1 MSIEKIDVLLKQLTE
16 VSGTENR
23 YAILKGNSVV
33 GWASAGSEKSALE
46 MWATDQEITT
56 QGLRAE
62 LLDTDKILDSLDAI
76 KVGHADRAMLG
87 AVGEVVKNCDRW
99 LEEQGVVLDY
109 DIENKLDKKVLK
121 AIEENIGKLL
131 KGWRR

>member
-1 MSIEKIDVLLKQLTE
+1 MSLEKIDALLRQLTE

-23 YAILKGNSVV
+23 YAILKGNNVV
-33 GWASAGSEKSALE
+33 GWASAGDEKSALE
-46 MWATDQEITT
+46 MWATEQEITT

-62 LLDTDKILDSLDAI
+62 LLDTDKILDSLDVL
-76 KVGHADRAMLG
+76 KVGHADRALLG

-99 LEEQGVVLDY
+99 VEGQGVVLDY
-109 DIENKLDKKVLK
+109 DTENKLDKKVLK
-121 AIEENIGKLL
+121 AIEEDIGKLL